1 LTSSRVIVKKGV
13 YRDSITL
20 LRLSKQVG
28 TVKGVR
34 GAAVVMA
41 TPLNKRVLT
50 DMGFADR
57 EIQKAD
63 TGDMVVAIQADDNA
77 SLNAAASEVER
88 LLSADEVGRPSEKRV
103 STLAEALVTSPDA
116 NLAVISVP
124 GAYAKR
130 EALQALRSGVN
141 VFMFSSNVSKDDERE
156 LKDLA
161 VSKNLLM
168 LGPDCGT
175 AIINHVVLG
184 FGNAVR
190 EGSIGIVSA
199 SGTGLQEVSCMIHR
213 AGLGISQAIGTGGG
227 DLSDEVGGLTTL
239 QALEILERD
248 GSTKVILV
256 VSKPPGPK
264 TARKVLAALR
274 RSSKPVVVNFLGA
287 SQPAANRGKLVYAQT
302 LEEAAAAACR
312 LAGGEGAIKEGKP
325 DVSRIAFE
333 VASKLLD
340 GEKFVRGLFA
350 GGTLCYEA
358 QVVLSPMVNGVHS
371 NAPLEKRFEIK
382 GETRSTG
389 HACIDMG
396 ADDFVVG
403 RAHPMIDFTMRR
415 MRIIEEAK
423 DPQTAVILLDVELG
437 LGSNPDP
444 AGELAPAIAEAKAK
458 ASSAGRYLSV
468 VASVIGTDG
477 DFQELARQEQ
487 ALKEVGVVVLPSSA
501 SAAALAGSIATRGI
515 SGMASRRRLG

>member
-1 LTSSRVIVKKGV
+1 LINRLIVKKGV

-28 TVKGVR
+28 TVKGVH

-41 TPLNKRVLT
+41 TPLNKRVLA
-50 DMGFADR
+50 DMGFAAA
-57 EIQKAD
+57 EIQKAE
-63 TGDMVVAIQADDNA
+63 TGDMVVGIQAEDNA
-77 SLNAAASEVER
+77 SLNAAESAVER
-88 LLSADEVGRPSEKRV
+88 LLTADEVGKSSEKTV
-103 STLAEALVTSPDA
+103 STMAEALGMSPDA

-130 EALQALRSGVN
+130 EGLQALRSGVN
-141 VFMFSSNVSKDDERE
+141 VFMFSSNVSREDERE

-168 LGPDCGT
+168 MGPDCGT

-199 SGTGLQEVSCMIHR
+199 SGSGLQEVSCMIHA
-213 AGLGISQAIGTGGG
+213 AGLGITQAIGTGGG

-248 GSTKVILV
+248 EETKVVLV

-274 RSSKPVVVNFLGA
+274 KSSKPVVVNFLGA
-287 SQPAANRGKLVYAQT
+287 SQPVANRGKLVYTET

-312 LAGGEGAIKEGKP
+312 FADKGAATSERKP
-325 DVSRIAFE
+325 DFSRIAFDE
-333 VASKLLD
+333 ASRLSD
-340 GEKFVRGLFA
+340 SQKFVRGLFA

-358 QVVLSPMVNGVHS
+358 QVVLTPLVKGVHS
-371 NAPLEKRFEIK
+371 NAPLDKRLAIN
-382 GETRSTG
+382 GESRSLG
-389 HACIDMG
+389 HTCIDMG
-396 ADDFVVG
+396 AEDFVVG
-403 RAHPMIDFTMRR
+403 RAHPMIDFTMRK
-415 MRIIEEAK
+415 MRIVEEAK
-423 DPQTAVILLDVELG
+423 DPRAAVILLDVELG

-444 AGELAPAIAEAKAK
+444 AGELAPAVAEAKKIAA
-458 ASSAGRYLSV
+458 ASGRYLSV
-468 VASVIGTDG
+468 IASVIGTDG
-477 DFQELARQEQ
+477 DFQGLAKQEQ
-487 ALKEVGVVVLPSSA
+487 ALKEAGVVVLPSSA
-501 SAAALAGSIATRGI
+501 RAAALAGSIAMRGD
-515 SGMASRRRLG
+515 SGEAPGRRSR